1 MGQRNGTAFHV
12 NTWPESTT
20 CKQVMEYASGALA
33 NSLVIFLAAE
43 RSQDMEQMTVQCK
56 TIRGIATRIDQ
67 FRRMR
72 VRQWR
77 VQPESSQKTT
87 SNPSDSGT

>member
-1 MGQRNGTAFHV
+1 MPNERVAFHH
-12 NTWPESTT
+12 NSWPESTT
-20 CKQVMEYASGALA
+20 AAQVVQFATGEFSNRLI
-33 NSLVIFLAAE
+33 LLLAAE
-43 RSQDMEQMTVQCK
+43 RVQDTEQMLINIQALRSVV
-56 TIRGIATRIDQ
+56 TRLDQ

-87 SNPSDSGT
+87 SPPKDSGT